1 MKSVLF
7 VSLRGAALW
16 RRSSLLIM
24 SLVDLDPWWGHVI
37 FASGAKHTE
46 KARRTVILAREIE
59 HLVYTSLKIG
69 ALGAVAA

>member
-1 MKSVLF
+1 
-7 VSLRGAALW
+7 
-16 RRSSLLIM
+16 M